1 MNDECWWT
9 LAGALAGQ
17 SATTAAKKE
26 SKKYNESE
34 ALVGVAGDAIYSA
47 VAATAAD
54 SAAASTTPSTSSS

>member
-1 MNDECWWT
+1 M

-54 SAAASTTPSTSSS
+54 SAAATPSTSSS